1 MCKNKLTKHIPNMVP
16 HKHKDGNKSTG
27 EHLET
32 NKGKLTWFE
41 VCLSFEEPPGIKI
54 HNSM

>member
-27 EHLET
+27 DHLET

>member
-1 MCKNKLTKHIPNMVP
+1 MCKSKLTKHIANMVP
-16 HKHKDGNKSTG
+16 HKHKDGNKS
-27 EHLET
+27 
-32 NKGKLTWFE
+32 KLTWFE